1 MSNIELSN
9 IELQETEHDSRVVI
23 NTISSNIINA
33 ISSGEM
39 SGLQF
44 KMKQKMWESIFEA
57 CKIAVD
63 KAARD
68 EAETYG
74 EKTFKKFGGE
84 VSLIEAG
91 TKYDYSQC
99 NDEEYLDLLVE
110 LEAVKLKVKDRETF
124 LKSIKGSMNI
134 VTKHGEAV
142 TVFPPIKTSTST
154 LKITF

>member
-1 MSNIELSN
+1 MSNIAIAD

-23 NTISSNIINA
+23 NTVSSNIINA
-33 ISSGEM
+33 ISSGEI

-74 EKTFKKFGGE
+74 EKKFKTFGGE

-91 TKYDYSQC
+91 TKFDYSLC
-99 NDEEYLDLLVE
+99 NDEEYVDLLAE
-110 LEAVKLKVKDRETF
+110 FEAVKTKVKDRETF
-124 LKSIKGSMNI
+124 LKSIKGSINI

-142 TVFPPIKTSTST
+142 TVFPPVKTSTST
-154 LKITF
+154 IKITF

>member
-1 MSNIELSN
+1 MSNIAIAD
-9 IELQETEHDSRVVI
+9 IELQETEHDSRIVI

-44 KMKQKMWESIFEA
+44 KMKQKMWESIFDA

-68 EAETYG
+68 EAESYG
-74 EKTFKKFGGE
+74 EKKFKTYGGE

-91 TKYDYSQC
+91 QKYDYSQC
-99 NDEEYLDLLVE
+99 NYQKYFDAVAE
-110 LEAVKLKVKDRETF
+110 LEKAKEAVKECETL

-134 VTKHGEAV
+134 VTEDGEAV
-142 TVFPPIKTSTST
+142 TIYPPIKTSTST

>member
-9 IELQETEHDSRVVI
+9 IELQDSEHDSRIVI
-23 NTISSNIINA
+23 NTFSSNIINA

-44 KMKQKMWESIFEA
+44 KMKQKMWESIFDA

-63 KAARD
+63 KAARE

-74 EKTFKKFGGE
+74 EKKFKTFGGE
-84 VSLIEAG
+84 VTLIEAG

-99 NDEEYLDLLVE
+99 NDEEYTILIAR
-110 LEAVKLKVKDRETF
+110 LEALKAKIKDRETL

-134 VTKHGEAV
+134 VTEDGEGA
-142 TVFPPIKTSTST
+142 TIYPPIKTSTST
-154 LKITF
+154 IKITF